1 MFPLLT
7 AALAAA
13 LCVLTAFSAWSTFA
27 GRQVDNRT
35 FWAAVA
41 VEVLLVVQLVVG
53 VLDRGNAPH
62 GLSTGLWLAYL
73 GALVVVPPAAVLWA
87 VADRETR
94 WGTGVLAIAAVSML
108 VMLGRL
114 VQIWNGQ
121 G

>member
-13 LCVLTAFSAWSTFA
+13 LCVLAGFAVFSTIT

-35 FWAAVA
+35 FWAAVV

-53 VLDRGNAPH
+53 VVLRDDAPH
-62 GLSTGLWLAYL
+62 GLSSGLWLAYL
-73 GALVVVPPAAVLWA
+73 GALVVVPPAAILWA

-94 WGTGVLAIAAVSML
+94 WGTGVLAIAALSML

-114 VQIWNGQ
+114 VQIWNGH